1 VKLMLER
8 WNAFLKEGEDMARV
22 SKAVMFDDEGKLLI
36 LKRAPRLITELS
48 PWEWDLPGGHV
59 NKGEKDMVALAR
71 EIKEETSL
79 FISRAPD
86 WYMLDKDTRFY
97 LLREW
102 SGEIMLSDEHSEYK
116 WVEPKEASN
125 YNIGKRY
132 LKAIK
137 EAAARL

>member
-1 VKLMLER
+1 MKLMLER
-8 WNAFLKEGEDMARV
+8 WNTFLKEGEDMARV
-22 SKAVMFDDEGKLLI
+22 SKAVMFDADGRILI
-36 LKRAPRLITELS
+36 LKRSARLITDAS
-48 PWEWDLPGGHV
+48 PFEWDLPGGHV
-59 NKGEKDMVALAR
+59 NKGESDVKALAR

-79 FISRAPD
+79 YISRAPD

-116 WVEPKEASN
+116 WIEPEEASN

>member
-1 VKLMLER
+1 MV
-8 WNAFLKEGEDMARV
+8 RV

-36 LKRAPRLITELS
+36 LRRAPRLITKLS

-59 NKGEKDMVALAR
+59 DKGESDVRGLAR
-71 EIKEETSL
+71 EIKEETTLS
-79 FISRAPD
+79 ISRAPD

-102 SGEIMLSDEHSEYK
+102 NGEVSLSDEHTEYR
-116 WVEPKEASN
+116 WIVPEEAVK

-132 LKAIK
+132 SKAIK